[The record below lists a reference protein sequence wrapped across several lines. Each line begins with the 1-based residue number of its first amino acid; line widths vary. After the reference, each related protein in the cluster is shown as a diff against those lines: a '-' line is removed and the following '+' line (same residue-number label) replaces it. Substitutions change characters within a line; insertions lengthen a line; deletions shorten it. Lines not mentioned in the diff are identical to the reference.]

1 MHAALRKSTICLALA
16 TLLCCTGQALA
27 VTDSGAPVTGWHL
40 VSDRNGIQVYRQD
53 DDASRIKTF
62 RGVTRFTLEKPAAI
76 EAMINDYATVP
87 RWLRFVSA
95 VQELGRSDY
104 AQRKLWFTTELPWP
118 LSNRDVVAD
127 LTIQQGTDTL
137 TISAS
142 SNPLA
147 APHADYLRMPEM
159 RGLYRFRFI
168 PATREVEVT
177 YEMRADAG
185 GNVPAWASN
194 LVVKD
199 APYFTLLKFRRL
211 VTDARH
217 QQFDDAKF
225 RYPW

>member
-1 MHAALRKSTICLALA
+1 MHGTLRTARICLALA
-16 TLLCCTGQALA
+16 TLLFCAGQALA
-27 VTDSGAPVTGWHL
+27 GADTPATGWQL

-127 LTIQQGTDTL
+127 LTIQQGPDTL
-137 TISAS
+137 TITAS

-159 RGLYRFRFI
+159 RGIYRFRFM

-211 VTDARH
+211 ITDARH
-217 QQFDDAKF
+217 RQYEDAKF
-225 RYPW
+225 TYPW